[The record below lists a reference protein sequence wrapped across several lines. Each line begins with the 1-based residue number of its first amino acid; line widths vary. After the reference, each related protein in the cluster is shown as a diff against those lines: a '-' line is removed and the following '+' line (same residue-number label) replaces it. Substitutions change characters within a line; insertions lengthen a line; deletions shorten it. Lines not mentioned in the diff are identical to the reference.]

1 MVYDIDPL
9 NLDRFDNENEAKGK
23 KRGRGEIVDEVRSC
37 GKKMSYAALSRIGVD
52 VDVGPAN
59 FGLDLVFSRG
69 FGFWMGEIDP
79 R

>member
-1 MVYDIDPL
+1 
-9 NLDRFDNENEAKGK
+9 
-23 KRGRGEIVDEVRSC
+23 
-37 GKKMSYAALSRIGVD
+37 MSDAALSRIGVD

-59 FGLDLVFSRG
+59 FDLDLVFSRG